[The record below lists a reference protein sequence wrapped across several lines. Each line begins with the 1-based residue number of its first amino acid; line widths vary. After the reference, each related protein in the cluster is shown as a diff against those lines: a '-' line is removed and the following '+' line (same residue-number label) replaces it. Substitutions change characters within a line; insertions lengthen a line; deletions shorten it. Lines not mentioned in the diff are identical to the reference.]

1 MTAQTPALSV
11 AAIDAALAA
20 ATPGLDEGGRR
31 LAAAVLRLLAAGEP
45 VGVPAAAAAA
55 GMPASPTGAAAAI
68 VARRVLGRPRPG
80 DRVLGPGPGAHA
92 APHPPRRNRSACL
105 VRV

>member
-55 GMPASPTGAAAAI
+55 GMPASRPGSCCDRGPACSGTAAA
-68 VARRVLGRPRPG
+68 R
-80 DRVLGPGPGAHA
+80 
-92 APHPPRRNRSACL
+92 
-105 VRV
+105 

>member
-31 LAAAVLRLLAAGEP
+31 LAAAVLRLLAAGGP
-45 VGVPAAAAAA
+45 AGVPDAAATAGVPASRA
-55 GMPASPTGAAAAI
+55 GQLLRSWPGVFWDDPGQVTGFW
-68 VARRVLGRPRPG
+68 
-80 DRVLGPGPGAHA
+80 GPGPGAHA
-92 APHPPRRNRSACL
+92 APHPPRRHRSACL
-105 VRV
+105 VRL